1 MGMKKVIILCYD
13 FPPKNSVGAQR
24 PFSWF
29 KYFHKFNYYPIIF
42 TNKWDSKHESII
54 TLSGE
59 IRYVDCDS
67 NIRTKTPLSFF
78 KKVFTLTETL
88 TKWNKLGLDF
98 KNPIYEA
105 VNSYLEKEKV
115 DVIIATGEPFIL
127 FKYASRLSEL
137 YNIPW
142 YADYRDDWIEN
153 HRLSH
158 ENNLSFFRL
167 ICAMEKKIERR
178 LLNNVSGVFSVSS
191 HLVKQISNRI
201 NVSNYLSVEN
211 GADLDLYEKTKNP
224 FEPNT
229 FNIIYTGSLYDLPYL
244 IDFFKAYETFI
255 STVKAEKI
263 KLYFVGIENQNN
275 QATKLVGKMKLK
287 YPQNILIQK
296 RKPQEEIAQY
306 QLHANILLNLIA
318 GDPSL
323 GLIGA
328 KTYSYAVT
336 RNPILTIPNIKNKS
350 SSFFPNRDIQRIAI
364 NEEEIISFIKE
375 IYLIFLNKSQ
385 FISSLTN
392 EERYS
397 MSREAKSE
405 EIINFFNQK
414 RT

>member
-1 MGMKKVIILCYD
+1 MKKIAILCYD

-29 KYFHKFNYYPIIF
+29 QYFHKFNYYPIIF
-42 TNKWDSKHESII
+42 TNKWDSKDESII

-59 IRYVDCDS
+59 IHYIDCDL
-67 NIRTKTPLSFF
+67 NIRSKTPISFF
-78 KKVFTLTETL
+78 RKVFTLIETL

-211 GADLDLYEKTKNP
+211 GADLDL
-224 FEPNT
+224 
-229 FNIIYTGSLYDLPYL
+229 
-244 IDFFKAYETFI
+244 
-255 STVKAEKI
+255 
-263 KLYFVGIENQNN
+263 
-275 QATKLVGKMKLK
+275 
-287 YPQNILIQK
+287 
-296 RKPQEEIAQY
+296 
-306 QLHANILLNLIA
+306 
-318 GDPSL
+318 
-323 GLIGA
+323 
-328 KTYSYAVT
+328 
-336 RNPILTIPNIKNKS
+336 
-350 SSFFPNRDIQRIAI
+350 
-364 NEEEIISFIKE
+364 
-375 IYLIFLNKSQ
+375 
-385 FISSLTN
+385 
-392 EERYS
+392 
-397 MSREAKSE
+397 
-405 EIINFFNQK
+405 
-414 RT
+414 

>member
-1 MGMKKVIILCYD
+1 MKKIAILCYD

-42 TNKWDSKHESII
+42 TNKWDSKDDSKI
-54 TLSGE
+54 TSSGE
-59 IRYVDCDS
+59 INYIDCDL
-67 NIRTKTPLSFF
+67 NIRSKTSNLFLR
-78 KKVFTLTETL
+78 KVFTLIETL

-98 KNPIYEA
+98 KKPIYEA
-105 VNSYLEKEKV
+105 ANSYLEKEKV

-127 FKYASRLSEL
+127 FKYASQLSEL

-158 ENNLSFFRL
+158 ENNLFFLRL
-167 ICAMEKKIERR
+167 ISAMEKKVERK
-178 LLNNVSGVFSVSS
+178 LLKNVSGVFSVSN
-191 HLVKQISNRI
+191 HLVKQIANRI

-211 GADLDLYEKTKNP
+211 GADLDLYDKTKNP

-229 FNIIYTGSLYDLPYL
+229 FNIVYTGSLYDLPYL
-244 IDFFKAYETFI
+244 IDFFKAFETFI
-255 STVKAEKI
+255 LIFKSEII

-275 QATKLVGKMKLK
+275 QATKLVAKMKLK
-287 YPQNILIQK
+287 YPQNILIQH
-296 RKPQEEIAQY
+296 RKPPEEIAQY

-336 RNPILTIPNIKNKS
+336 RNPILTIPYIKNKS

-364 NEEEIISFIKE
+364 NEQEIISFIE
-375 IYLIFLNKSQ
+375 EVYLMFLNKSK
-385 FISSLTN
+385 FVSSLTN
-392 EERYS
+392 KERYS
-397 MSREAKSE
+397 MSREAKCE
-405 EIINFFNQK
+405 EIINFLN
-414 RT
+414 